1 MELFRENLDT
11 DRQQQLEAI
20 IGGVGA
26 RIQDFQRQQH
36 TQYQVECLTD
46 MVVGVIEG
54 VGRVSQIGCRGHW
67 RGRGEDPRFP

>member
-26 RIQDFQRQQH
+26 RIQEFQNQQH
-36 TQYQVECLTD
+36 TQYQVEYLTD
-46 MVVGVIEG
+46 
-54 VGRVSQIGCRGHW
+54 RL
-67 RGRGEDPRFP
+67 

>member
-1 MELFRENLDT
+1 MNTDDAPRSPGSDKWMTFPHQEMELFRENLDT

-26 RIQDFQRQQH
+26 RIQEFQRQQH

-46 MVVGVIEG
+46 
-54 VGRVSQIGCRGHW
+54 RL
-67 RGRGEDPRFP
+67 